1 MSGSFSN
8 RWSQKIRSNPS
19 ANAENKTANPS
30 SSSVQTLSG
39 LSSRSTAT
47 VQVVTPVHFQ
57 EGYQYPL
64 IVWLHSA
71 GNNER
76 EIEQVLPHISTR
88 NYLAVGI
95 RATKAT
101 DVRGRCFD
109 WSQGRTGLA
118 KACHHVFEAIDLMT
132 ARFSIHPERII
143 LAGLGS
149 GATMACSV
157 AMQAPDRF
165 AGVVRMAGRF
175 PNCQQ
180 TNGGGPSAD
189 NQQSTGGTMGNLN
202 ALRERQMPM
211 LWQQAINGVD
221 DDPDCL
227 QREIA
232 DAQWMRAQVE
242 IRQYRG
248 DDVVNTVA
256 LRDIDRWC
264 FDTIISPKPSQESV
278 SPHLIRGA
286 DLRMVDFSAN

>member
-8 RWSQKIRSNPS
+8 RWSREIQPS
-19 ANAENKTANPS
+19 HSTNSQEKTANS
-30 SSSVQTLSG
+30 SSTDVQTLSG
-39 LSSRSTAT
+39 PYGSTSAS

-57 EGYQYPL
+57 AGYQYPL
-64 IVWLHSA
+64 LVWLHSA

-76 EIEQVLPHISTR
+76 QIEQVLPHISTR

-95 RATKAT
+95 RASKAT
-101 DVRGRCFD
+101 DIRGRCFD
-109 WSQGRTGLA
+109 WSKGTSGVD
-118 KACHHVFEAIDLMT
+118 KACQSVFEAIDLM
-132 ARFSIHPERII
+132 ADRFAVHPKRVI
-143 LAGLGS
+143 LAGLGT
-149 GATMACSV
+149 GATMACRV
-157 AMQAPDRF
+157 AMRTPDQF

-175 PNCQQ
+175 PSCQEAHSGQ
-180 TNGGGPSAD
+180 TTAD
-189 NQQSTGGTMGNLN
+189 CLQSTGGMMGNLD
-202 ALRERQMPM
+202 ALRERKLPM

-221 DDPDCL
+221 DDPACL

-242 IRQYRG
+242 IRQYQG

-256 LRDIDRWC
+256 LKDIDRWC

-286 DLRMVDFSAN
+286 DLRMVDFSTN